1 VGLSL
6 TRQLTAG
13 EAALSFIL
21 RHLPI
26 KYGKHRLL
34 GRACPK
40 AWVKEDPVVAI
51 GFHGKRLTLDI
62 SDLVGWHFAMLRK
75 YQPEIVDILLQFSDK
90 NAEEVFWDIGAN
102 NGAILCQMANKLS
115 KAKFVAIEPQPE
127 LVKQLIHN
135 TASDDRC
142 QVFQVALGNEEKIAS
157 LYIPDGNYGAASFV
171 RKHAQAKFVSVKI
184 ETAETIKVRSGL
196 GWPTL
201 VKIDV
206 EGYEP
211 HVIRSL
217 QPAFESRSIKCCIF
231 ENKQYNDY
239 DQEDHLR
246 DIRSTVAQ
254 FGYKTY
260 AIRKT
265 AFSIWLEETSE
276 IVTRATDYVLARG
289 AGARPE

>member
-1 VGLSL
+1 VRLSL
-6 TRQLTAG
+6 TRQLTTG

-26 KYGKHRLL
+26 KFGKHRLL
-34 GRACPK
+34 GRVCPK
-40 AWVKEDPVVAI
+40 TWVNEDPVVVV
-51 GFHGKRLTLDI
+51 GFHEKKLTLDI
-62 SDLVGWHFAMLRK
+62 SDLVGWHFVMLRE
-75 YQPEIVDILLQFSDK
+75 YQPEVVKVLLQFADR

-102 NGAILCQMANKLS
+102 NGAILFQIVNKLP
-115 KAKFVAIEPQPE
+115 KARFVAIEPQPE

-142 QVFQVALGNEEKIAS
+142 QIFQVAVGTEEKIAS

-171 RKHAQAKFVSVKI
+171 RPHAQAKLVSVKI
-184 ETAETIKVRSGL
+184 ETAETIKIRSGL

-201 VKIDV
+201 VKMDV

-217 QPAFESRSIKCCIF
+217 QPAFESHSIKCCIF

-239 DQEDHLR
+239 DQEEHLR
-246 DIRSTVAQ
+246 EIRSIVAPY
-254 FGYKTY
+254 GYKTY
-260 AIRKT
+260 AIRKS
-265 AFSIWLEETSE
+265 AFSTWLEETSG
-276 IVTRATDYVLARG
+276 IIARVTDYVLARG
-289 AGARPE
+289 A